1 MRRANR
7 ATTLG
12 RGRWLSVLVRAL
24 AWRGGAGLCGRWSG
38 GLRRRWLGRS
48 RTSILR
54 VMVASNVDSG
64 PWTVSRLLA
73 WTRDYFGR
81 QGVES
86 PRLCAEL
93 LLAHA
98 MGCPR
103 IRLYTQYEAVPSPDV
118 LDRYREA
125 VKAAT
130 AGTPIA
136 YLTGVKEFFSLEFEV
151 TPDVLIPRP
160 ETEILVERTVRLLRE
175 SEAGR
180 HAAPGAEDAA
190 GGQVAPGAGDAA
202 GAEVAPGGED
212 TAVAQAAPCAE
223 GTSAAEVAPEGPAS
237 AAGRKITHRIL
248 DLGTGS
254 GCIAVA
260 LAKNLPDAALFA
272 SDISEAATNVARRNA
287 ARHGV
292 AERIEF
298 RVGDLFAPWDATRE
312 GAAEANASSR
322 RERGP
327 ADHTGATRPG
337 SATVSPG
344 SALFDVIVSNPPY
357 VATAPGTP
365 VAENV
370 RKYEP
375 HAALFAGPDGLDVI
389 RRIIAE
395 APRWLAPNG
404 HLLMEMAFDQAHK
417 VCGLLNSSHWQHVT
431 TYRDAAGYE
440 RVVHARRPADAAAVE

>member
-1 MRRANR
+1 
-7 ATTLG
+7 
-12 RGRWLSVLVRAL
+12 
-24 AWRGGAGLCGRWSG
+24 
-38 GLRRRWLGRS
+38 
-48 RTSILR
+48 
-54 VMVASNVDSG
+54 MVASNVDSG

-125 VKAAT
+125 VKAAA

-160 ETEILVERTVRLLRE
+160 ETEILVERTVRLLRD
-175 SEAGR
+175 SEAGG
-180 HAAPGAEDAA
+180 HAAPGAEAA
-190 GGQVAPGAGDAA
+190 GGQVALGAEHAAGAQVAPGAGDAA
-202 GAEVAPGGED
+202 AAEETTG
-212 TAVAQAAPCAE
+212 AE
-223 GTSAAEVAPEGPAS
+223 GTAGVQAPAGESARLS
-237 AAGRKITHRIL
+237 GRNTTHRIL

-272 SDISEAATNVARRNA
+272 SDISEAAVNVARRNA

-298 RVGDLFAPWDATRE
+298 RVGDLFAPWEATRE
-312 GAAEANASSR
+312 GPAEANVSLQ

-327 ADHTGATRPG
+327 TDDTGAARPG
-337 SATVSPG
+337 SATARPG

>member
-1 MRRANR
+1 
-7 ATTLG
+7 
-12 RGRWLSVLVRAL
+12 
-24 AWRGGAGLCGRWSG
+24 
-38 GLRRRWLGRS
+38 
-48 RTSILR
+48 
-54 VMVASNVDSG
+54 MVASNVDSG

-103 IRLYTQYEAVPSPDV
+103 IRLYTQYEAVPGPDV
-118 LDRYREA
+118 LERYREA
-125 VKAAT
+125 VKAAA

-136 YLTGVKEFFSLEFEV
+136 YLTGVKGFFSLEFEV

-160 ETEILVERTVRLLRE
+160 ETEILVERTIRLLRD
-175 SEAGR
+175 SEAGG
-180 HAAPGAEDAA
+180 HAAPGAEAA
-190 GGQVAPGAGDAA
+190 GGQVALGAEHAAGAQVAPGAGDAA
-202 GAEVAPGGED
+202 AAEETTG
-212 TAVAQAAPCAE
+212 AE
-223 GTSAAEVAPEGPAS
+223 GTAGVQAPAGESARLS
-237 AAGRKITHRIL
+237 GRNTTHRIL

-272 SDISEAATNVARRNA
+272 SDISEAAVNVARRNA

-298 RVGDLFAPWDATRE
+298 RVGDLFAPWEATRE
-312 GAAEANASSR
+312 GPAEANVSLQ

-327 ADHTGATRPG
+327 TDDTGAARPG
-337 SATVSPG
+337 SATARPG

>member
-1 MRRANR
+1 
-7 ATTLG
+7 
-12 RGRWLSVLVRAL
+12 
-24 AWRGGAGLCGRWSG
+24 
-38 GLRRRWLGRS
+38 
-48 RTSILR
+48 
-54 VMVASNVDSG
+54 MVASNVDSG

-103 IRLYTQYEAVPSPDV
+103 IRLYTQYEAVPGPDV
-118 LDRYREA
+118 LERYREA
-125 VKAAT
+125 VKAAA

-175 SEAGR
+175 SEAGG
-180 HAAPGAEDAA
+180 HAAPATENVA
-190 GGQVAPGAGDAA
+190 GTEVAPGTGDAAAAEETPGAEGTAGAQATPCTEDTAAAQVAA
-202 GAEVAPGGED
+202 GAED
-212 TAVAQAAPCAE
+212 TAGAPIGRAAPA
-223 GTSAAEVAPEGPAS
+223 GSAVP
-237 AAGRKITHRIL
+237 AGRKVTHRIL

-272 SDISEAATNVARRNA
+272 SDISEAAVNVARRNA

-298 RVGDLFAPWDATRE
+298 RVGDLFAPWEATRE
-312 GAAEANASSR
+312 GPAEANVSLQ

-327 ADHTGATRPG
+327 TDDTGAARPG
-337 SATVSPG
+337 SATARPG

>member
-1 MRRANR
+1 
-7 ATTLG
+7 
-12 RGRWLSVLVRAL
+12 
-24 AWRGGAGLCGRWSG
+24 
-38 GLRRRWLGRS
+38 
-48 RTSILR
+48 
-54 VMVASNVDSG
+54 MVASNVDSG

-103 IRLYTQYEAVPSPDV
+103 IRLYTQYEAVPGPDV
-118 LDRYREA
+118 LERYREA
-125 VKAAT
+125 VKAAA

-160 ETEILVERTVRLLRE
+160 ETEILVERTIRLLRD
-175 SEAGR
+175 SEAGG
-180 HAAPGAEDAA
+180 HAAPGAEAA
-190 GGQVAPGAGDAA
+190 GGQVALGAEHAAGAQVAPGAGDAA
-202 GAEVAPGGED
+202 AAEETTG
-212 TAVAQAAPCAE
+212 AE
-223 GTSAAEVAPEGPAS
+223 GTAGVQAPAGESARLS
-237 AAGRKITHRIL
+237 GRNTTHRIL

-272 SDISEAATNVARRNA
+272 SDISEAAVNVARRNA

-298 RVGDLFAPWDATRE
+298 RVGDLFAPWEATRE
-312 GAAEANASSR
+312 GPAEANVSLQ

-327 ADHTGATRPG
+327 TDDTGAARPG
-337 SATVSPG
+337 SATARPG